1 MDCHGAECDPPIP
14 TSPIQ
19 SPWQPHE
26 SPRRPV
32 FLFHFISCSFP
43 PFVNTLA
50 PGPAL
55 MSVCV
60 HSDRQQVNLS
70 AGGSV
75 LHVNEGPDLPQCV
88 GWGEVCCANGLFCC
102 CRKVTR
108 HLKELQLISPAHT
121 HTYPHI
127 PYLQT
132 ASLSLN
138 CCTAHTSQV
147 ISAIIPA

>member
-1 MDCHGAECDPPIP
+1 MVLNATPP
-14 TSPIQ
+14 SPPPPFSLHDSHMSHPGDQ
-19 SPWQPHE
+19 CFS
-26 SPRRPV
+26 
-32 FLFHFISCSFP
+32 FILLAAPFP

-55 MSVCV
+55 VSVCV

-121 HTYPHI
+121 HIYI
-127 PYLQT
+127 
-132 ASLSLN
+132 
-138 CCTAHTSQV
+138 HTSL
-147 ISAIIPA
+147 ICKLPLCH